1 LLPVIAEVPLGAGE
15 DFRWSPSVGANLQSL
30 ASLLEWL
37 RGRRVTLKVPPARF
51 RPIGRRKPQCPYF
64 RLFES

>member
-1 LLPVIAEVPLGAGE
+1 MAEGATLLLLPVIAEVPLGAGE

-37 RGRRVTLKVPPARF
+37 RGRRANGSSSIMHERIAR
-51 RPIGRRKPQCPYF
+51 PG
-64 RLFES
+64 ENE